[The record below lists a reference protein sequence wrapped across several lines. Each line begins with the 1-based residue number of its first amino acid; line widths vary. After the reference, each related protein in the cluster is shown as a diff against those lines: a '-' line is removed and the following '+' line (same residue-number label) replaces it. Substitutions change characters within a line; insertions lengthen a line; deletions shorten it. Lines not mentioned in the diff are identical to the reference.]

1 MACGENES
9 IVKFIG
15 AIDYYANAVRWT
27 IERKGVIN
35 PSFVVSGTVGNQSF
49 SVPAENQDQIPL
61 ASCKVLLGLVVLSI
75 APTISPNLFNP
86 EDEVS

>member
-15 AIDYYANAVRWT
+15 AVDAYSMAVDWE
-27 IERKGVIN
+27 IEKKGVIH
-35 PSFVVSGTVGNQSF
+35 PCYVVRGKIGNQSF
-49 SVPAENQDQIPL
+49 EAFAENHEQIPL